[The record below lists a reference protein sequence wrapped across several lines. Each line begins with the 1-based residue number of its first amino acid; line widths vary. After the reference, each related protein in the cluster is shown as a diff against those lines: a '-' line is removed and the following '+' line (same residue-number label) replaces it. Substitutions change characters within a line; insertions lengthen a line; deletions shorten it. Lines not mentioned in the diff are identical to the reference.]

1 MKNILKNRNKIDN
14 RRNISV
20 HSLGGI
26 STKPNIFLLKKLNK
40 KSAIIKPLLKIII
53 KFFISES
60 IYYKLIYF
68 YKYKIKNI
76 CN

>member
-14 RRNISV
+14 RQNITV

-26 STKPNIFLLKKLNK
+26 STKPNIFLLKKFNK
-40 KSAIIKPLLKIII
+40 KTPVIKVLLKIII

-60 IYYKLIYF
+60 MYYKLIYF